1 MVSMTSR
8 SANSCEVA
16 VIGAGPYGL
25 SVAAHLKQADIS
37 THVFGEPMSFWRH
50 HMPKGMKLRS
60 PWRAT
65 HISNPNRSL
74 SLDRY
79 ACERGLDR
87 NKLLPLEEFVAYGE
101 WFQRHAVP
109 DIDRRAV
116 RLVEA
121 ADKGFRLTLADGEVF
136 AADRVVVATGLINQ
150 DYRPDI
156 FCNLPAELVTH
167 TSQHADFSSFRGRHV
182 AVIGRG
188 QSACES
194 AALLA
199 EAGAMVEIIS
209 NGEIRWL
216 GGSAAA
222 LTGRLRRV
230 LESPSAVGPFPLN
243 WLVELPALL
252 HHLPPAWREL
262 FSRRC
267 LTAGAT
273 HWLKPRF
280 EKVTCVAGRIVA
292 GARPRSDRI
301 VLEFDQRS
309 RTFDHVVL
317 GTGYRVDLRRLGILS
332 SRLLANIVCINGSP
346 SLDAGFE
353 SSVPGLHFVGS
364 YAVKSF
370 GPLMR
375 FIAGTRFAAC
385 AVSRAVIRERG
396 SYPVPKSARIS
407 AAMLPEATATLPP

>member
-1 MVSMTSR
+1 MTSR
-8 SANSCEVA
+8 SASSYEVA

-25 SVAAHLKQADIS
+25 SVAAHLKYAGIS
-37 THVFGEPMSFWRH
+37 AHVFGRPMSFWRH
-50 HMPKGMKLRS
+50 RMPKGMKLRS

-65 HISNPNRSL
+65 HLSTPNRSL
-74 SLDRY
+74 SLDSY

-87 NKLLPLEEFVAYGE
+87 DKLLPLEEFVAYGE
-101 WFQRHAVP
+101 WFQQHAVP
-109 DIDRRAV
+109 DVDRRAV

-121 ADKGFRLTLADGEVF
+121 ADKGFRLTLTDGEGF
-136 AADRVVVATGLINQ
+136 AADRIVVATGLINQ
-150 DYRPDI
+150 DYRPTI

-167 TSQHADFSSFRGRHV
+167 TSRHSDFASFRGRHV

-199 EAGAMVEIIS
+199 EAGAMVDIIS

-216 GGSAAA
+216 GGSATAA
-222 LTGRLRRV
+222 LTGRLRQV
-230 LESPSAVGPFPLN
+230 LESPSAVGPFPLS
-243 WLVELPALL
+243 WLVESPALL
-252 HHLPPAWREL
+252 QHLPTTWRDQ

-267 LTAGAT
+267 LMAGAA

-280 EKVTCVAGRIVA
+280 EKVTCVTEHTIT
-292 GARPRSDRI
+292 GARTQSDRV
-301 VLEFDQRS
+301 VLEFDRGS

-317 GTGYRVDLRRLGILS
+317 GTGYRIDLRRLGLLS
-332 SRLLANIVCINGSP
+332 AQLLRKVVCIDGSP
-346 SLDAGFE
+346 SLGEGFK

-396 SYPVPKSARIS
+396 SRGVPKSARIS